1 MITKPGPLPSASLI
15 RYAVINGVEQD
26 RAATPLRITLRR
38 DTLYRVQTFVKG
50 ADFSTTVNGQM
61 VDSWSDNRLRAG
73 GIGFFAESGEQAS
86 LRYVQV
92 TDKDTVLGRLLSHLG
107 FLRPITPSL

>member
-1 MITKPGPLPSASLI
+1 
-15 RYAVINGVEQD
+15 
-26 RAATPLRITLRR
+26 
-38 DTLYRVQTFVKG
+38 
-50 ADFSTTVNGQM
+50 M